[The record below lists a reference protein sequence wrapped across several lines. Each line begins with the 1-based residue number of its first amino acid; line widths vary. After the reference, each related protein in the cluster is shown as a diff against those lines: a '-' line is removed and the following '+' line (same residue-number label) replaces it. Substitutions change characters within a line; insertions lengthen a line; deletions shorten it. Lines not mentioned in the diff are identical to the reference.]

1 MVIMGKLSVA
11 TIGVVGAVALAWLP
25 LAAQAPAKPGLPTV
39 VEGLTVDVQSG
50 LPFPNIQLR
59 FDTGER
65 VTSDDAGRYSIDG
78 IAPGHHRV
86 ALVTARCNVTFAE
99 VDVAPGEIKR
109 IAFQV
114 PSEMVGVTPAPEEMK
129 SRSEGLLYTG
139 QELRDMR
146 AQNTLDALRRI
157 APEMVG
163 SVGGQPGMVPSLMGR
178 TRTAAGIS
186 KPLVVVDGIV
196 VNDGARALE
205 ELLPDQVA
213 SLEILKGA
221 SRGWAYGTGAAGGV
235 IKVVTRHGELGH
247 AVQPPDRCD
256 IGDWVH
262 RSGGGA

>member
-1 MVIMGKLSVA
+1 MGKISVA
-11 TIGVVGAVALAWLP
+11 TVGIIVSGWLP
-25 LAAQAPAKPGLPTV
+25 LAAQAQAKPGLPTV
-39 VEGLTVDVQSG
+39 IEGLTVDVQSG

-99 VDVAPGEIKR
+99 VDIAPGEIKR
-109 IAFQV
+109 IAFEV
-114 PSEMVGVTPAPEEMK
+114 PSEMVGATPAPEELK
-129 SRSEGLLYTG
+129 SQSEGLLYTG
-139 QELRDMR
+139 RELRDMR
-146 AQNTLDALRRI
+146 AQNTLEALRRI

-163 SVGGQPGMVPSLMGR
+163 SVGGQPGMAPSLMGR

-196 VNDGARALE
+196 VNDGAWALQ

-221 SRGWAYGTGAAGGV
+221 SRGWAYGTGGAGGV
-235 IKVVTRHGELGH
+235 IKVVTRHGELGPG
-247 AVQPPDRCD
+247 VQPPDRCV

-262 RSGGGA
+262 RSGGGG

>member
-1 MVIMGKLSVA
+1 MGKLSATAVG
-11 TIGVVGAVALAWLP
+11 TIGAVVVAWLP
-25 LAAQAPAKPGLPTV
+25 LAAQVPAKPGLPTV

-65 VTSDDAGRYSIDG
+65 VTSDEAGRYSIDG

-86 ALVTARCNVTFAE
+86 ALVTTHCNVTFAE

-109 IAFQV
+109 IAFAV
-114 PSEMVGVTPAPEEMK
+114 PGEMVGVTPAPEERK

-146 AQNTLDALRRI
+146 AQNALDALRRI

-178 TRTAAGIS
+178 TRTIAGIS
-186 KPLVVVDGIV
+186 TPLVVVDGIV
-196 VNDGARALE
+196 VNDGAQTLQD
-205 ELLPDQVA
+205 LLPDQVA

-235 IKVVTRHGELGH
+235 IKVVTRHGEPEQD
-247 AVQPPDRCD
+247 VQRPDRCD

-262 RSGGGA
+262 RSGGG